1 MPMLAPLVISALIAT
16 VTIAVH
22 MTGLGVLMA
31 VMRSR
36 SRHIRPLENTW
47 RQAAFIILI
56 VLGLFVIHAIEIWS
70 YAGLYLILGIF
81 QDLETALYFSTS
93 TFTTLGYGD
102 VIIDTQWRLVAA
114 IEGVNGFLLLGWSTA
129 FLVTIIGRLRAVEF
143 DWLDRLG
150 DDD

>member
-1 MPMLAPLVISALIAT
+1 MLSPLVISALIAT
-16 VTIAVH
+16 FTVAVH
-22 MTGLGVLMA
+22 MTGLGILMG

-36 SRHIRPLENTW
+36 SRHIRPHENTW

-56 VLGLFVIHAIEIWS
+56 VLGLFVIHAIEIWA
-70 YAGLYLILGIF
+70 YAGLYMILGAF
-81 QDLETALYFSTS
+81 GSLEPALYFSTS

-102 VIIDTQWRLVAA
+102 VIIDTKWRLVAA

-129 FLVTIIGRLRAVEF
+129 FLVTIIGRLRSVEF